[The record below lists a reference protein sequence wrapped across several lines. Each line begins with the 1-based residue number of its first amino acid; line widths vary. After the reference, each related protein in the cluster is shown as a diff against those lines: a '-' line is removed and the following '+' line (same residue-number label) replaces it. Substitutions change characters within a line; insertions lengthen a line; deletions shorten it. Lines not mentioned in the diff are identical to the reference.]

1 MAYDT
6 VKQLLEQNQ
15 TKPRLENGAVNRI
28 ETINIDDELE
38 DEGAV
43 EDDEADDDI
52 EETRVN
58 SFSGVKKMYQL
69 IKLMGHLNQALLQM
83 KMITIQYSET
93 PS

>member
-6 VKQLLEQNQ
+6 VKQLLEQESNK
-15 TKPRLENGAVNRI
+15 TKIENGAVNRI

-52 EETRVN
+52 EKRGSILFQRGKENVST
-58 SFSGVKKMYQL
+58 
-69 IKLMGHLNQALLQM
+69 HQANGTPESSLLQM